1 MKSVVRSVL
10 QARLDEIEGKL
21 LPEATKAAKD
31 AHAAWTTCKDKV
43 GALLPRSDGAQDAKK
58 ALNKVMGTANKAL
71 AALQKEAQAASASI
85 QACLRRGIV
94 LVLDSGH
101 KCACNE
107 WSEDAWCHAIEWRP
121 GGSRAE
127 VGARVQKGVQRQ
139 DAALCEGRPGVGVC
153 WPV

>member
-1 MKSVVRSVL
+1 ML

-43 GALLPRSDGAQDAKK
+43 AALLPRSDGAQDAKK
-58 ALNKVMGTANKAL
+58 ALNKVMSTANKAL

-85 QACLRRGIV
+85 QARLRSGIV

-101 KCACNE
+101 GCACNE
-107 WSEDAWCHAIEWRP
+107 CACNECSEDAWCHAIEWRP

-139 DAALCEGRPGVGVC
+139 DAALCEGRPGVAVC